1 MEFESI
7 VLIHRKEGR
16 FLEEGYR
23 IKVETCFNNIKF
35 FYEENGLVFLVLNLE
50 EEFTDEKFDEIFE
63 KFCYDDFEK
72 LDVKIY
78 PKDNEYY
85 PTFIVEMKNNCK
97 DVLQEKINN
106 VLELFMEKVVKI
118 YCNDI

>member
-16 FLEEGYR
+16 FLKEGYR
-23 IKVETCFNNIKF
+23 IKVETCFNNIKS

-72 LDVKIY
+72 LDIKIY

-85 PTFIVEMKNNCK
+85 PTFIVEMENDCK
-97 DVLQEKINN
+97 DMLQEKINN
-106 VLELFMEKVVKI
+106 VLELFEEKVVKI

>member
-1 MEFESI
+1 MKYSKSFVMTIS
-7 VLIHRKEGR
+7 
-16 FLEEGYR
+16 
-23 IKVETCFNNIKF
+23 
-35 FYEENGLVFLVLNLE
+35 
-50 EEFTDEKFDEIFE
+50 
-63 KFCYDDFEK
+63 
-72 LDVKIY
+72 KIY

-106 VLELFMEKVVKI
+106 ILELFMEKVVKI